1 MKTLEIIGFKRAN
14 LGKSDSKR
22 LRADSQVP
30 CVLYGGKE
38 QVHFYA
44 PMILFREIVYTP
56 EAAFVK
62 LNIEGEIYSGILQDI
77 QFHPVSEIILHADF
91 LEISD
96 DKLIKMEIPFKF
108 NGVAPG
114 IMQGGK
120 LMVKLRRASIKAL
133 PANMPEVINLDVSGL
148 DLGKSLKISSIEEK
162 DFEVLN
168 SSRITVVSVNVPRA
182 IIEEEEEEEEV
193 EGEEGEEGAEGAEGA
208 TESTESTEK

>member
-1 MKTLEIIGFKRAN
+1 MRTIEIIGYKRAN
-14 LGKSDSKR
+14 LGKSDAKR

-30 CVLYGGKE
+30 CVLYGGKD
-38 QVHFYA
+38 QVHFSA
-44 PMILFREIVYTP
+44 PMILFRDLAYSP

-62 LNIEGEIYSGILQDI
+62 LNIEGDIYKAILQDI

-91 LEISD
+91 LEIAD
-96 DKLIKMEIPFKF
+96 DRPIQMEITFRF
-108 NGVAPG
+108 DGVAPG

-120 LMVKLRRASIKAL
+120 LMVKLRKATIKAL
-133 PANMPEVINLDVSGL
+133 PANMPEVINLDVSSL

-162 DFEVLN
+162 DFEVVN
-168 SSRITVVSVNVPRA
+168 NPRITVVSVNVPRA

-193 EGEEGEEGAEGAEGA
+193 EGEEGEEGEEGAEGA